1 MLGRWMADLE
11 VGDVLGPLDR
21 VVSPFLIREYAHG
34 VEESAERHQGADEL
48 WATPT
53 IMHAFKKHLLE
64 HACPEGAGPQARL
77 HLVFDATYHAP
88 IPAGATVVLT
98 AEVTGRYDHKGREHI
113 TMDFDVRDKATGT
126 LYTSY
131 RDTTLVSYQANP
143 S

>member
-1 MLGRWMADLE
+1 MLGE
-11 VGDVLGPLDR
+11 
-21 VVSPFLIREYAHG
+21 
-34 VEESAERHQGADEL
+34 
-48 WATPT
+48 
-53 IMHAFKKHLLE
+53 
-64 HACPEGAGPQARL
+64 EGAGPQARL